1 MERESLAFV
10 MVGHVDHGKST
21 LIGRLL
27 YDTHSLPEGKIEELE
42 AAARAEGRE
51 LEFGFVTDHLREER
65 QRAMT
70 IDTAQTFFSGLS
82 RDYVII
88 DAPGHRE
95 LIKNMITGASQA
107 EAAVLILSVAEGV
120 QEQTKRHAYV
130 VRLLGIEQ
138 LVLAYNK
145 MDLVGCSRK
154 RFQEVKRDMDEFL
167 GRIGLLPQ
175 LDVPISARRGDN
187 VVERSDDMPWYKG
200 PTLLEALD
208 TFRKIPPP
216 TEKPLRFPVQ
226 DVYPW
231 SGPEADHI
239 AVGRVESG
247 RLRAGQRL
255 RFVPGEQL
263 RTVRAIK
270 QYGEPDLAEAEAG
283 QCVGVILD
291 EDGLRRGQVGCPADD
306 MVRAARRFH
315 ASVFWLAPVPLEVG
329 GSHRRAL
336 TIKCATQE
344 QPCCVAALDERIDSS
359 TLERLPAQENRLQ
372 ETEVG
377 QVVIETAEPV
387 VVESFY
393 DVQELG
399 RFVLVRGR
407 DVVAGGIVTRAEG

>member
-27 YDTHSLPEGKIEELE
+27 CDTHSLPEGKMEEIE

-51 LEFGFVTDHLREER
+51 LEIGFVTDHLREER

-145 MDLVGCSRK
+145 MDLVGCSRE

-167 GRIGLLPQ
+167 ERLGLRPQ
-175 LDVPISARRGDN
+175 LEVPISARRGDN
-187 VVERSDDMPWYKG
+187 VVDCSDDMPWYKG

-239 AVGRVESG
+239 AAGRVESG

-270 QYGEPDLAEAEAG
+270 QYDEPDLAEAEAG

-306 MVRAARRFH
+306 MVRATRRFH
-315 ASVFWLAPVPLEVG
+315 ASVFWLARVPLEVG
-329 GSHRRAL
+329 GSHPCPL

-377 QVVIETAEPV
+377 EVVIETAEPV

>member
-138 LVLAYNK
+138 LVVAYNK
-145 MDLVGCSRK
+145 MDLVGCSRQ

-247 RLRAGQRL
+247 RLRASQRL

>member
-1 MERESLAFV
+1 
-10 MVGHVDHGKST
+10 
-21 LIGRLL
+21 
-27 YDTHSLPEGKIEELE
+27 
-42 AAARAEGRE
+42 
-51 LEFGFVTDHLREER
+51 LR
-65 QRAMT
+65 
-70 IDTAQTFFSGLS
+70 
-82 RDYVII
+82 
-88 DAPGHRE
+88 
-95 LIKNMITGASQA
+95 
-107 EAAVLILSVAEGV
+107 
-120 QEQTKRHAYV
+120 
-130 VRLLGIEQ
+130 
-138 LVLAYNK
+138 
-145 MDLVGCSRK
+145 
-154 RFQEVKRDMDEFL
+154 
-167 GRIGLLPQ
+167 PQ
-175 LDVPISARRGDN
+175 LEVPISARRGDN

-231 SGPEADHI
+231 GGPEADHI
-239 AVGRVESG
+239 AAGRVESG

-270 QYGEPDLAEAEAG
+270 QYAEPDLAEAEAG

-291 EDGLRRGQVGCPADD
+291 EDGPRRGQVGCPADD

-315 ASVFWLAPVPLEVG
+315 ASVFWLARVPLEVG
-329 GSHRRAL
+329 GSHPRAL

-359 TLERLPAQENRLQ
+359 TLERLPAEENRLQ

-377 QVVIETAEPV
+377 EVVIETAEPI

>member
-1 MERESLAFV
+1 
-10 MVGHVDHGKST
+10 
-21 LIGRLL
+21 
-27 YDTHSLPEGKIEELE
+27 
-42 AAARAEGRE
+42 
-51 LEFGFVTDHLREER
+51 
-65 QRAMT
+65 
-70 IDTAQTFFSGLS
+70 
-82 RDYVII
+82 
-88 DAPGHRE
+88 
-95 LIKNMITGASQA
+95 
-107 EAAVLILSVAEGV
+107 
-120 QEQTKRHAYV
+120 
-130 VRLLGIEQ
+130 
-138 LVLAYNK
+138 
-145 MDLVGCSRK
+145 
-154 RFQEVKRDMDEFL
+154 
-167 GRIGLLPQ
+167 
-175 LDVPISARRGDN
+175 
-187 VVERSDDMPWYKG
+187 
-200 PTLLEALD
+200 
-208 TFRKIPPP
+208 
-216 TEKPLRFPVQ
+216 
-226 DVYPW
+226 
-231 SGPEADHI
+231 
-239 AVGRVESG
+239 
-247 RLRAGQRL
+247 
-255 RFVPGEQL
+255 
-263 RTVRAIK
+263 VRAIK